1 MLLYNLESGTM
12 FKNPFKKKKPRV
24 YLGSTVVVTR
34 TEFFKSDQEGLFKS
48 FDLES
53 ELRGKLREALS
64 LPLVEARIEPQ
75 KTDLALEIVIVG
87 YRGGEF
93 DFELP
98 LLMWRPKIE
107 VKARLYCIETGKT
120 TKSVIAKEKV
130 SWKQFFGKI
139 ISLNG
144 IFRYKPLFGVQEME
158 ILLYQCCIKALKKL
172 TK

>member
-1 MLLYNLESGTM
+1 M
-12 FKNPFKKKKPRV
+12 FKNLFKKKKPRV

-34 TEFFKSDQEGLFKS
+34 DEFFKSDQWGLFKS

-64 LPLVEARIEPQ
+64 LPPIEARVELQ
-75 KTDLALEIVIVG
+75 KTDLALEIVIVD

-93 DFELP
+93 EIVEVFKFP
-98 LLMWRPKIE
+98 LLFMWRPKIE
-107 VKARLYCIETGKT
+107 VKARLYGIETGKT
-120 TKSVIAKEKV
+120 TKSVIAKEKI

-158 ILLYQCCIKALKKL
+158 ILLYKCCIKALKKL